1 MSLEARSELDVD
13 NGVNE
18 PVDSTDSG
26 EPNAVGTGSGL
37 EWSTHLN
44 EHLHDGEHNGDE
56 VKYTRSVHSDKLN
69 PENVEIAVSV
79 EVEDVADG
87 LAQWHDDEWDE
98 SSEKR

>member
-37 EWSTHLN
+37 E
-44 EHLHDGEHNGDE
+44 
-56 VKYTRSVHSDKLN
+56 
-69 PENVEIAVSV
+69 
-79 EVEDVADG
+79 
-87 LAQWHDDEWDE
+87 
-98 SSEKR
+98 